1 LESTD
6 SRLLFTSVDRTKIS
20 SSITTSFCLANVVHI
35 QEDPSNEELRFVV
48 AATMNKSSKHPSVKM
63 LRVYLR
69 FEHKNEY
76 FIWIRHLTNAI
87 QQAKDQSWT
96 KTNELVI

>member
-1 LESTD
+1 MTRIDRANFS
-6 SRLLFTSVDRTKIS
+6 SMATSL
-20 SSITTSFCLANVVHI
+20 CLANIVHI
-35 QEDPSNEELRFVV
+35 HEDPSNEELRLVV
-48 AATMNKSSKHPSVKM
+48 AGTMNKSSKHPSVKM
-63 LRVYLR
+63 MRVHLR

-76 FIWIRHLTNAI
+76 FIWFHQLTHAI

>member
-1 LESTD
+1 
-6 SRLLFTSVDRTKIS
+6 
-20 SSITTSFCLANVVHI
+20 
-35 QEDPSNEELRFVV
+35 
-48 AATMNKSSKHPSVKM
+48 MNKSSKHPSVKM

>member
-1 LESTD
+1 M
-6 SRLLFTSVDRTKIS
+6 DRTNIS
-20 SSITTSFCLANVVHI
+20 SMTTSLCLANVVHI
-35 QEDPSNEELRFVV
+35 QEDPSNIELRLVI
-48 AATMNKSSKHPSVKM
+48 AGIMNKSSKHSSIKM
-63 LRVYLR
+63 MRVHLR

-76 FIWIRHLTNAI
+76 YIWLHQLTNAI